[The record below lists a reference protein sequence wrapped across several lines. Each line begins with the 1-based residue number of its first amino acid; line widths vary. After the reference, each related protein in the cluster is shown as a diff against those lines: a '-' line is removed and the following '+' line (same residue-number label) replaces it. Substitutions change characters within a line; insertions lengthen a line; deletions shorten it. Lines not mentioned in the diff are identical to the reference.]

1 MCIETLHYGEL
12 SVTNIFVSSFVE
24 FVGLYVQVETKLNET
39 HILPRLLEY
48 HEY

>member
-24 FVGLYVQVETKLNET
+24 FVGLYVQVETKLDTWKT
-39 HILPRLLEY
+39 HIIPGSTP
-48 HEY
+48 